1 MLEKKKH
8 SRKKCTKNE
17 LEVSKRGDTCSN
29 VMWDQFN
36 KEHDK
41 IIEQLKNDNKN
52 LLQQL
57 IKLQTAS
64 NVEKFQAVQI
74 EIMPESTMAYDHI
87 YFGLQ
92 QLITHEQL
100 SLLYDKDT
108 AYQQDIKKLRESV
121 LYKITEIIDQVIIDN
136 ESKVG

>member
-1 MLEKKKH
+1 MGREFQKAPDLFYFSESKMKVTITYH
-8 SRKKCTKNE
+8 DNDSFTIE
-17 LEVSKRGDTCSN
+17 EVVK
-29 VMWDQFN
+29 
-36 KEHDK
+36 
-41 IIEQLKNDNKN
+41 
-52 LLQQL
+52 
-57 IKLQTAS
+57 
-64 NVEKFQAVQI
+64 QAVHNYGKAAQI
-74 EIMPESTMAYDHI
+74 EIMPESTLAYDHI

-121 LYKITEIIDQVIIDN
+121 LYKVTEIIDQVIIDN